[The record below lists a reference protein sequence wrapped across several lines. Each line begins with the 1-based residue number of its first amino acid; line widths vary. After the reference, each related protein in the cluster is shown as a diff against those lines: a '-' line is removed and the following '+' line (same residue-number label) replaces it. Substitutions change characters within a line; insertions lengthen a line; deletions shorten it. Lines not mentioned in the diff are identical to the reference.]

1 MCRKVLLLL
10 AAVLSACAGKQPLR
24 VDCESRLV
32 RINEPVEQIDDAQ
45 RDSQSEEEERR
56 P

>member
-1 MCRKVLLLL
+1 MYRKALLLL
-10 AAVLSACAGKQPLR
+10 VAVMSACAGNQPLR

-32 RINEPVEQIDDAQ
+32 RINGPVEQIDDAQ
-45 RDSQSEEEERR
+45 RELQPEEDERR

>member
-10 AAVLSACAGKQPLR
+10 VAVVSACAGKQPLR
-24 VDCESRLV
+24 VDCASRLV

-45 RDSQSEEEERR
+45 RDSQSVEEERL

>member
-1 MCRKVLLLL
+1 MYRKVLLLL
-10 AAVLSACAGKQPLR
+10 VAVVSACAGNQPLR
-24 VDCESRLV
+24 VDCENRLV
-32 RINEPVEQIDDAQ
+32 RINEPVEQMDDAQ

>member
-10 AAVLSACAGKQPLR
+10 VAVVSACAGKQPLR

>member
-1 MCRKVLLLL
+1 MYRTVLLLL
-10 AAVLSACAGKQPLR
+10 VAVVSACAGKQPLR

-32 RINEPVEQIDDAQ
+32 RINESVEQIDDAQ
-45 RDSQSEEEERR
+45 RDSLSEEEERR

>member
-1 MCRKVLLLL
+1 MCRNVLLLL
-10 AAVLSACAGKQPLR
+10 VAVVSACAGKQPLR

-32 RINEPVEQIDDAQ
+32 RINGPVEQIDDAQ
-45 RDSQSEEEERR
+45 RESQPEADERQ